1 MFKLGR
7 LFGAKSSDSSKLGIE
22 ERGGKLSVA
31 VADHEAIS
39 LEVTVCNAFSLLGN
53 GVHEGTRE
61 TRGDNDVLIWVLVVD
76 KLGHL
81 AGNWSDRAMGVHNVG
96 GLSQTNVGKVE
107 LGGVLGQP
115 DLVGVQDGEG
125 AANHVSESTFAVVV
139 EISDE
144 AIDDSEEH
152 GLVEGSVVA
161 DEGLGLL
168 WGHVTLLQFLGSLS
182 SLGHVW
188 LSHGSVL
195 GGLSVESV
203 DIHTFL

>member
-1 MFKLGR
+1 MTIWC
-7 LFGAKSSDSSKLGIE
+7 AKSSDPSKTDIE
-22 ERGGKLSVA
+22 ERDGHFGAAKA
-31 VADHEAIS
+31 HHEAIS
-39 LEVTVCNAFSLLGN
+39 NLVTFVNASSQFGN
-53 GVHEGTRE
+53 GVHEGTHDA
-61 TRGDNDVLIWVLVVD
+61 RGDNDVLIWVLVVD